1 MSSNESHGVVWAL
14 QPGAAVFSFI
24 TSGSRGWAK
33 YYAERGSTFVRVG
46 NLNRNA
52 IELDLDE
59 IQFVEPPRGT
69 EGERTRVQPGD
80 LLISITADIGMV
92 AVASENLGPA
102 FVNQHVAIARPNEDV
117 EPKYLAWFIASE
129 SNGQKQLKALQR
141 GATKL
146 GLGLDDIRSLQFPLP
161 GITTQ
166 RRIVAKLEELF
177 SELDAGVEALR
188 RAQRRLAR
196 YRQALLQAAVTGKL
210 TREWREQQTHD
221 IQLGKL
227 NVDRP
232 AWLPLGWDWT
242 TLGEASEVTG
252 GLTKNQRRP
261 ALSRQVPYLRVANV
275 YADELRLE
283 EVEKIGIQEGEL
295 RRALLQKEDLL
306 IVEGNGSLD
315 QIGRV
320 AIWDGSIDPCVHQ
333 NHLIKARLSERVLPR
348 FALLWLLSPLGRD
361 AIVDQ
366 ASSTSGLHT
375 LSISKVS
382 GLPLPIPPM
391 QEQHA
396 IVAEYDRQ
404 NSLADA
410 LRATTKASLRRA
422 ERLRQSILERA
433 FRGELVPQDSND
445 EPAEALLARLKAT
458 APDAPAPRRRGRPPK
473 AEPAEPQAP
482 RRHGRPRKAA
492 PLASGGSA

>member
-1 MSSNESHGVVWAL
+1 MTDDIEHLPLAHGWINATLRECSENISYGVTASAASEPVGPRFLRITDIQENQVDWSTVPYCLCQDTGRSLLAPGDIVIARTGATTGKSYL
-14 QPGAAVFSFI
+14 IRDTPEPTVFASYLIRVRVNGGLLPSYLEQFMHSQDYWKQITDISQGTAQPGA
-24 TSGSRGWAK
+24 
-33 YYAERGSTFVRVG
+33 
-46 NLNRNA
+46 NA
-52 IELDLDE
+52 TIL
-59 IQFVEPPRGT
+59 G
-69 EGERTRVQPGD
+69 G
-80 LLISITADIGMV
+80 LIV
-92 AVASENLGPA
+92 P
-102 FVNQHVAIARPNEDV
+102 IAPFLE
-117 EPKYLAWFIASE
+117 
-129 SNGQKQLKALQR
+129 
-141 GATKL
+141 
-146 GLGLDDIRSLQFPLP
+146 
-161 GITTQ
+161 Q

-177 SELDAGVEALR
+177 SELDAGVAALR

-196 YRQALLQAAVTGKL
+196 YRQALLQAAVTGEL
-210 TREWREQQTHD
+210 TREWRGQQTHD
-221 IQLGKL
+221 IKLGKL
-227 NVDRP
+227 DIEPP

-261 ALSRQVPYLRVANV
+261 ALPRQVPYLRVANV

-283 EVEKIGIQEGEL
+283 EVEKIGILEGEL

-333 NHLIKARLSERVLPR
+333 NHIIKARLSERVLPR

-361 AIVDQ
+361 AIVEQ

-382 GLPLPIPPM
+382 GLPLPIPPI
-391 QEQHA
+391 QEQQA
-396 IVAEYDRQ
+396 IVAEYDRR

-410 LRATTKASLRRA
+410 LRATTQASLRRA

-433 FRGELVPQDSND
+433 FRGELVPQDPND
-445 EPAEALLARLKAT
+445 EPAEALLARLRASGT
-458 APDAPAPRRRGRPPK
+458 EAPAPRRRGRLPK
-473 AEPAEPQAP
+473 AEPAEPQP
-482 RRHGRPRKAA
+482 SRRRGRPRKDAEA
-492 PLASGGSA
+492 